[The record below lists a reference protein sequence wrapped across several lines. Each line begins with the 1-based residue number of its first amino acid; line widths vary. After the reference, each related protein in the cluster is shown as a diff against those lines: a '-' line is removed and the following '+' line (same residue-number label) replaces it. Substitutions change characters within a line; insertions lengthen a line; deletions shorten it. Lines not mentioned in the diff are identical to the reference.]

1 MLTSNGPL
9 PYCDQLS
16 GLLINIE
23 AWLVVFPPIYSSIY
37 WRGHRAFAYK
47 TKFRTGL
54 SHSRSVLA
62 TLFGLTEIQVS
73 PFVASARKA
82 FLQDLVPFY
91 IGFPDILHSQII
103 ENHTKSTD
111 TTKELFF

>member
-1 MLTSNGPL
+1 M
-9 PYCDQLS
+9 
-16 GLLINIE
+16 
-23 AWLVVFPPIYSSIY
+23 
-37 WRGHRAFAYK
+37 
-47 TKFRTGL
+47 
-54 SHSRSVLA
+54 
-62 TLFGLTEIQVS
+62 QVS

-111 TTKELFF
+111 TTKELFFSDWIDDTAILVMDCTFIYREK

>member
-1 MLTSNGPL
+1 MVSR
-9 PYCDQLS
+9 LS
-16 GLLINIE
+16 
-23 AWLVVFPPIYSSIY
+23 PIYSSIY

-91 IGFPDILHSQII
+91 IGFPNILHSQII
-103 ENHTKSTD
+103 EKSTD
-111 TTKELFF
+111 TTKELFSDWIAEDTAILVMDCTFIYREK